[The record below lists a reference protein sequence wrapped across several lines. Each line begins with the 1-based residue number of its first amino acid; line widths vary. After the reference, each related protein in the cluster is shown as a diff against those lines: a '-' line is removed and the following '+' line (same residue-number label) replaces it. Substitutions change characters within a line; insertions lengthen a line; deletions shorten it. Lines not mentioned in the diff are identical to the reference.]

1 MKRSQRL
8 ERHATQPPSLRQWHR
23 VRNPLRIAV
32 NFIVIYACR
41 FLPSLSLKN
50 FFYRLLGAKIGKNA
64 SFGLGSTIDVFFPE
78 LVEVGENATIGYN
91 TLLMTHEFLCTEWR
105 KGRVRIGKNA
115 LIGANCTVLPGVE
128 IGEGAVVSA
137 CSLANKN
144 VPLHAFWGGV
154 PAREIRKSF

>member
-8 ERHATQPPSLRQWHR
+8 ERHATRPPSLRQWHR
-23 VRNPLRIAV
+23 VRNPLRVTV
-32 NFIVIYACR
+32 NFLVVYACR

-91 TLLMTHEFLCTEWR
+91 TLLMTHEFLCSEWR
-105 KGRVRIGKNA
+105 KGGVKVSKNA
-115 LIGANCTVLPGVE
+115 VIGANCTILPGTE
-128 IGEGAVVSA
+128 IGKGAVVSA
-137 CSLANKN
+137 CSLVNKD
-144 VPLHAFWGGV
+144 VPPHAFWGGV
-154 PAREIRKSF
+154 PAREIRKRF